1 MRAMLFTSAV
11 LVLAASCVI
20 FFASLIE
27 RQYDWAY
34 QVCTYSEGM
43 CGRWAWL
50 AIAAAM
56 AGFVA
61 FVIRATEI

>member
-1 MRAMLFTSAV
+1 MRAILFVSAV
-11 LVLAASCVI
+11 LVLVGSSVI
-20 FFASLIE
+20 FFASLVV
-27 RQYDWAY
+27 RQYNWAY
-34 QVCTYSEGM
+34 QVCTYSEGL
-43 CGRWAWL
+43 CDRWAWL

>member
-1 MRAMLFTSAV
+1 MRALLFGSAILV
-11 LVLAASCVI
+11 LVGSTVI
-20 FFASLIE
+20 FFASLVE
-27 RQYDWAY
+27 RRYDWAY
-34 QVCTYSEGM
+34 QVCTYSEGL
-43 CGRWAWL
+43 CDRWAWL

>member
-1 MRAMLFTSAV
+1 MRAILFVSAV
-11 LVLAASCVI
+11 LVLVASCVI
-20 FFASLIE
+20 FFAGLVV
-27 RQYDWAY
+27 RQYNWAF
-34 QVCTYSEGM
+34 QVCTYTDLCE
-43 CGRWAWL
+43 RWAWL